1 MAIQG
6 ILITNDG
13 GDLNLKAYYKIS
25 NMWFM
30 EETEGEM
37 VCNYTIDV
45 YESKVIRDADIDN
58 VIVECTYNISEII
71 TKVDFLNLTSKQL
84 MGNGYNLAST
94 NLSNKLISSPINVS
108 EEAHAAY
115 LEIDPTYTE
124 YKEI

>member
-1 MAIQG
+1 
-6 ILITNDG
+6 
-13 GDLNLKAYYKIS
+13 
-25 NMWFM
+25 
-30 EETEGEM
+30 M